1 LIATILAQWK
11 TNIYELVAGA
21 SILLMVSLLVPL
33 TAGLYWKKASEMGA
47 LMSIVFGM
55 IAYLVLEMFELPIY
69 THIPALCISAAAM
82 IVGTL
87 IFPKKQLH
95 APISHHQTP

>member
-1 LIATILAQWK
+1 
-11 TNIYELVAGA
+11 
-21 SILLMVSLLVPL
+21 VPL

-69 THIPALCISAAAM
+69 THIPALCVSAVAM
-82 IVGTL
+82 FVGTL
-87 IFPKKQLH
+87 IFPKNKYH
-95 APISHHQTP
+95 APLSHHQTP